1 MEIRLNPPDGIPPV
15 FIGMPF
21 EEAVKAAEVWGDVRV
36 LGPTSLDPTVKI
48 QAVNDGFDVLLI
60 LRDQKTVN
68 AVDVSGPDGDDGDG
82 DDGTD
87 LRVLYDG
94 VDVFRTPA
102 RQLLPMFADRGHR
115 IDDTDPESPVVLD
128 LTIAFSR
135 WTSQDVP
142 VDPEDG
148 LPLYFTAALVSNENP
163 RTP

>member
-15 FIGMPF
+15 SIGMPF

-36 LGPTSLDPTVKI
+36 LGPTPLDPTVKI

-68 AVDVSGPDGDDGDG
+68 AVDVSGPDGDDGAG
-82 DDGTD
+82 
-87 LRVLYDG
+87 LRVLYG
-94 VDVFRTPA
+94 GADVFRTPA
-102 RQLLPMFADRGHR
+102 RQLLKMFADLGHR
-115 IDDTDPESPVVLD
+115 IDDADPESPVVLD

-142 VDPEDG
+142 LDPEDG

-163 RTP
+163 NTP